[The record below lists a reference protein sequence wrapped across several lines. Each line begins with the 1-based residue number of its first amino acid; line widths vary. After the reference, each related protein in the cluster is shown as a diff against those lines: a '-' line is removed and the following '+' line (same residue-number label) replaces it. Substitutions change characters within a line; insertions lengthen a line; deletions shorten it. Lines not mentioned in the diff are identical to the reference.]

1 MKKCDRDLIIFL
13 KKNNN
18 QWQWYSNDRAT
29 KKVVS
34 RLVNRN
40 ICQSRSQL
48 LDNGYTFRE
57 VKLTRE

>member
-29 KKVVS
+29 KKVIS

-40 ICQSRSQL
+40 ICQSRSEL
-48 LDNGYTFRE
+48 LDNGYIYRE